1 MRISDWSSDVCSS
14 DLVAW
19 KREIGE
25 VKFGRPQLGRRHPDQ
40 DREQMARLRK
50 LLTELWNFAA
60 IGLILA
66 LRVEHFD
73 QRAFARL
80 AAFLGEIDV
89 AQVFLEECVGGVD
102 QVADRGDRQHLIEDR
117 KSGVWGKSVA
127 GRVGTGGGGSL

>member
-1 MRISDWSSDVCSS
+1 MQRETPISTRTYNLFPSTTLFRTLVYQFRRQRHRH
-14 DLVAW
+14 VAW

-73 QRAFARL
+73 QA
-80 AAFLGEIDV
+80 
-89 AQVFLEECVGGVD
+89 
-102 QVADRGDRQHLIEDR
+102 R
-117 KSGVWGKSVA
+117 KSTRLNS
-127 GRVGTGGGGSL
+127 SH

>member
-1 MRISDWSSDVCSS
+1 
-14 DLVAW
+14 
-19 KREIGE
+19 
-25 VKFGRPQLGRRHPDQ
+25 
-40 DREQMARLRK
+40 MARLRK

-89 AQVFLEECVGGVD
+89 AQVFLEECIDGVD
-102 QVADRGDRQHLIEDR
+102 TVADHGDRQQLIDHAAGDR
-117 KSGVWGKSVA
+117 EMSPLGLEALRLGLP
-127 GRVGTGGGGSL
+127 GGLFDRTPLPAPPDGNRSYSTPH

>member
-1 MRISDWSSDVCSS
+1 
-14 DLVAW
+14 
-19 KREIGE
+19 
-25 VKFGRPQLGRRHPDQ
+25 
-40 DREQMARLRK
+40 MARLRK

-89 AQVFLEECVGGVD
+89 AQVFLQECVGSVYP
-102 QVADRGDRQHLIEDR
+102 VAYRCALQHLISDAAVVRELR
-117 KSGVWGKSVA
+117 RLALTSLPPALPG
-127 GRVGTGGGGSL
+127 GTFYPLSLSSQPFHIVLS